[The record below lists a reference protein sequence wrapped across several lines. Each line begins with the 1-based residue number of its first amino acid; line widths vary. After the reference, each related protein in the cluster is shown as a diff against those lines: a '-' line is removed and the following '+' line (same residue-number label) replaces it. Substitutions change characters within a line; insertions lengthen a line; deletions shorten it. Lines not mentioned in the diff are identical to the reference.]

1 MEPMKFEGTHQATVY
16 FVKYN
21 QGKDDEGVEVFLSR
35 ELADES
41 YQFHYSDSLGVGVE
55 MTSAIKTIIEFCSA
69 KQGTVYFVLGEK
81 ICRQSREEKLDEVL
95 NKLTDSDRELL
106 RAMKDKI

>member
-35 ELADES
+35 ELADEA
-41 YQFHYSDSLGVGVE
+41 YQFHASDSLGVGVE
-55 MTSAIKTIIEFCSA
+55 MISATKTIIEFCSA
-69 KQGTVYFVLGEK
+69 KQGTVYYVLGEK
-81 ICRQSREEKLDEVL
+81 ICRQSREEKLVAVL
-95 NKLTDSDRELL
+95 SKLTNSDLQLL
-106 RAMKDKI
+106 RTMKDKI